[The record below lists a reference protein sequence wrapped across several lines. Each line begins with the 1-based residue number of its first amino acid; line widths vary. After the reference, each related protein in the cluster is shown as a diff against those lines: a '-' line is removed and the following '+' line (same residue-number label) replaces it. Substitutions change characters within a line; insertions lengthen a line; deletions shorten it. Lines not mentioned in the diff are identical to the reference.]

1 MSSQQAR
8 SATPSERRGRS
19 PSRKPR
25 GKEQVVVERVIEKT
39 VPAGP
44 AKYPVLTRTNYN
56 EWSLLMKIKLEARS
70 LWDAV
75 EVGDAEFQV
84 DRMALDA
91 ICSAVPADMLSTLAT
106 KESAKEAWDCLK
118 TMRIGDARVRKT
130 TTQKLRREYELLA
143 FHDGESV
150 EDFAMRLN
158 NLTNQLATLGDPE
171 PKSKIV
177 DKYLRVARPRY
188 KQLVLS
194 IETLLDLDDLS
205 VEEITGRLKA
215 AEDDNDPVGSRDGDK
230 LYLTE
235 EQWLE
240 RYKQK
245 EAASSRRGV
254 GSGGRG
260 KHSRGRRGGRSGNR
274 GSVNGDG
281 GDGYKPPPGRNED
294 KCHNCGK
301 IGHWAKD
308 CRSKPKREQAYV
320 AQNDDDEPCLLLI
333 RSDGSSSGTPAAA
346 PCPGVQMMP
355 PAPPAPSKH
364 VVLVEEKVFAVLSD
378 GESSPKKWIFD
389 TGASNHMTGSKAA
402 FSDLDT
408 GVVGSV
414 KFGDGSVVRIEGCGT
429 VLFACK
435 NGEHRT
441 LANVYY
447 IPRLTANIISC
458 GQLDEAGFQILVQG
472 GVMYVR
478 DEHMRL
484 LANID
489 RSPGRLYVRD
499 INIARPVCLSAVAGE
514 DAWRWHARFGH
525 INFTALRKMGR
536 EELVR
541 GLPLLSQVEQVCEA
555 CLAGKHRRSPFP
567 HRALRRST
575 EVLELVHG
583 DLCGPITPA
592 TPSGNHYF
600 LLLVDDYSRYMWVA
614 LLPTKDAAPTAIQQ
628 IQAAAERKSGKK
640 LRALRTDRGGE
651 FTAGNF
657 NKYFAELGVRRE
669 LTAPYTPQQ
678 NGVVERRNQTVVGTA
693 RSMLKAKGLPGEFW
707 GEAVTTAVYIL
718 NRASTKG
725 AGGRTPYELWT
736 GSRPAVHHLRT
747 FGCVAHVKTTGHLKK
762 LDDRSK
768 PTIFVGY
775 EPGSKAYRTY
785 DPATRRVCVTRDVVF
800 DEEAK
805 WNWDGDQVDSDF
817 IIDYVKV
824 SHPEVV
830 ITHQE
835 EQAAPVAPSSPA
847 ASPAPSMPAASPTP
861 STPATSPGPSLPASP
876 APSAPGSPDLDADHD
891 DAPLRFRTIRDI
903 IGPAA
908 IPGLAR
914 RELGEDLLM
923 VNTDEPTTFQEA
935 QAHECWRKAML
946 DEMTAIEANG
956 TWELVEAPAHH
967 RPIGLKWVFKTK
979 KDAAGVVTKHKARLV
994 AKGYVQQQ
1002 GVDFDE
1008 VFAPVARLESV
1019 RLLLAHAASKGWPVH
1034 HMDVK
1039 SAFLNGDLQEV
1050 VYVTQPPGFIVA
1062 GEEHKVLRLSKALY
1076 GLRQAP
1082 RAWYAK
1088 LDTSLVAL
1096 GFQRSESEHA
1106 VYIRG
1111 VSKHRLVVGV
1121 YVDDLII
1128 TGGSHSELKQFKEE
1142 MKATF
1147 QMADL
1152 GLLRYYLGLEVIQNN
1167 GCITVSQG
1175 AYAVKIL
1182 TAAGLSDC
1190 NPSHTP
1196 MESRLKLSKASTAPA
1211 ADATEYRRIVGAL
1224 RYLVNTRPDIAYAV
1238 GYVSRF
1244 MEKPTTEH
1252 LVAVKRVLRYVAGT
1266 VNFGCHYGRKKGGS
1280 DLVGYSDSDLA
1291 GDVDTRRST
1300 TGVLFFLDGN
1310 LVTWQS
1316 QKQKVV
1322 ALSSCEAEYIAAT
1335 TATCQGVWL
1344 ARLLAELR
1352 GEKEVSAI
1360 TLKIDNQSAIQLSK
1374 NPVFHDRSKHIDTKY
1389 HFIRQCIEE
1398 NRVRVE
1404 PIDTNNQLAD
1414 ILTKAL
1420 GRERFIQL
1428 RSRLGLIEIK
1438 QSKA

>member
-1 MSSQQAR
+1 M
-8 SATPSERRGRS
+8 
-19 PSRKPR
+19 
-25 GKEQVVVERVIEKT
+25 VERVIEKV

-44 AKYPVLTRTNYN
+44 VKYPVLTKTNYN

-91 ICSAVPADMLSTLAT
+91 ICSAVPVDMLSTLAT

-118 TMRIGDARVRKT
+118 TMRIGDDRVRKA

-143 FHDGESV
+143 FRDGESV

-158 NLTNQLATLGDPE
+158 NLTNELATLGDPE

-194 IETLLDLDDLS
+194 IETLLDVDDLS

-215 AEDDNDPVGSRDGDK
+215 AEDDIDPVNGRDGDK

-254 GSGGRG
+254 GSGGHGKRG
-260 KHSRGRRGGRSGNR
+260 RGGRGGKSGRRGS
-274 GSVNGDG
+274 SNGDG
-281 GDGYKPPPGRNED
+281 GDGYKPPPGRNGD
-294 KCHNCGK
+294 KCHSCGK

-308 CRSKPKREQAYV
+308 CRSKPRQEQTHV
-320 AQNDDDEPCLLLI
+320 AEDDEPSLLLVHNDDNSSTTPAI
-333 RSDGSSSGTPAAA
+333 TPCSCTQVPPSASGQASSELSKQLLISSCALELSSSSTLAPTSPMEPASPLPLA
-346 PCPGVQMMP
+346 PIH
-355 PAPPAPSKH
+355 H
-364 VVLVEEKVFAVLSD
+364 VVLMEEKAYAVH
-378 GESSPKKWIFD
+378 GNEESSPKKWIFD

-408 GVVGSV
+408 GVTGSV

-458 GQLDEAGFQILVQG
+458 GQLDEAGFQILVQD
-472 GVMYVR
+472 GVMRVR

-484 LANID
+484 LAKIH

-499 INIARPVCLSAVAGE
+499 IDIARPVCLNAVAGE

-525 INFTALRKMGR
+525 INFAALRKMGR

-567 HRALRRST
+567 HQAQRRST

-592 TPSGNHYF
+592 TPSGNRYF

-614 LLPTKDAAPTAIQQ
+614 LLPTKDAAPTAIQR

-651 FTAGNF
+651 FTVGNF
-657 NKYFAELGVRRE
+657 NKYFAELGIRRE

-693 RSMLKAKGLPGEFW
+693 RSMLKAKGLPGKFW

-736 GSRPAVHHLRT
+736 GSRPGVHHLRT

-768 PTIFVGY
+768 PTIFIGY

-805 WNWDGDQVDSDF
+805 WKWDGDQVDSDF
-817 IIDYVKV
+817 FIDYVTV

-835 EQAAPVAPSSPA
+835 EQAAPA
-847 ASPAPSMPAASPTP
+847 AP
-861 STPATSPGPSLPASP
+861 STPATSPAPGIQPASP
-876 APSAPGSPDLDADHD
+876 APGTPVSPDLDADHD
-891 DAPLRFRTIRDI
+891 DAPLRLRSIGDV

-923 VNTDEPTTFQEA
+923 VNTDEPASFQEA
-935 QAHECWRKAML
+935 QAYECWRKAML

-956 TWELVEAPAHH
+956 TWELVEAPANH

-1019 RLLLAHAASKGWPVH
+1019 RLLLAHAASEGWPVH

-1039 SAFLNGDLQEV
+1039 SAFLNGELQEE

-1062 GEEHKVLRLSKALY
+1062 GEEQKVLRLSKALY

-1088 LDTSLVAL
+1088 LDASLVAL
-1096 GFQRSESEHA
+1096 GFRRSESEHA
-1106 VYIRG
+1106 VYMRG
-1111 VSKHRLVVGV
+1111 VGEHRLVVGV

-1152 GLLRYYLGLEVIQNN
+1152 GLLRYYLGLEVVQNN
-1167 GCITVSQG
+1167 GGITVSQG

-1211 ADATEYRRIVGAL
+1211 VDATEYRRIVGAL

-1291 GDVDTRRST
+1291 GDVDTRKST
-1300 TGVLFFLDGN
+1300 TGVLFFLGGN

-1344 ARLLAELR
+1344 ARLLAELK
-1352 GEKEVSAI
+1352 GEEETGTI

-1428 RSRLGLIEIK
+1428 RSRLGLVEIK